1 MNFPTS
7 VKSGFRNY
15 ANFKGR
21 ASRSE
26 FWWFFLFSQL
36 IQTFAQQVSVSTATV
51 TWFALLIPG
60 LSVHVRRLHDRGRSL
75 AWLLWLIASAV
86 GVAIAFAG
94 LLMQTAQTI
103 ANLDAE
109 KLLDNGSQL
118 WISAMFVFVIS
129 VTFSGIVN
137 FVFLL
142 IPSDSEMNK
151 YGPPPP
157 PTIK

>member
-7 VKSGFRNY
+7 VKSGISNFV
-15 ANFKGR
+15 NFKGR

-26 FWWFFLFSQL
+26 FWWFFLFAQL
-36 IQTFAQQVSVSTATV
+36 LRTFAQQVSVSTATV
-51 TWFALLIPG
+51 TGFALLIPS
-60 LSVHVRRLHDRGRSL
+60 LSVHVRRLHDSGRSL
-75 AWLLWLIASAV
+75 AWLLWLVTSLV
-86 GVAIAFAG
+86 GFGIVLSR
-94 LLMQTAQTI
+94 LLTQTAQTI

-109 KLLDNGSQL
+109 KLLDTGSQS

-137 FVFLL
+137 IVLL
-142 IPSDSEMNK
+142 LMPSDSEMNK

-157 PTIK
+157 PTIE

>member
-7 VKSGFRNY
+7 VKSGISNFT
-15 ANFKGR
+15 NFKGR

-60 LSVHVRRLHDRGRSL
+60 LSVHVRRLHDSGRSL
-75 AWLLWLIASAV
+75 AWLLWLIASLV
-86 GVAIAFAG
+86 GFGIAFNR
-94 LLMQTAQTI
+94 LLAQTGQTI

-109 KLLDNGSQL
+109 KLFDNGSQF
-118 WISAMFVFVIS
+118 WILALFVFMIS
-129 VTFSGIVN
+129 MSFSGIVN

-142 IPSDSEMNK
+142 MPSGSEMNR

-157 PTIK
+157 PTI

>member
-7 VKSGFRNY
+7 VKSGISNFT
-15 ANFKGR
+15 NFKGR

-75 AWLLWLIASAV
+75 AWLLWLIASLV
-86 GVAIAFAG
+86 GFGIAFNR
-94 LLMQTAQTI
+94 LLAQTGQTI

-109 KLLDNGSQL
+109 KLFDNGSQF
-118 WISAMFVFVIS
+118 WILALFVFMIS
-129 VTFSGIVN
+129 MSFSGIVN

-142 IPSDSEMNK
+142 MPSESEMNR

-157 PTIK
+157 PTI

>member
-7 VKSGFRNY
+7 VKSGISNFT
-15 ANFKGR
+15 NFKGR

-36 IQTFAQQVSVSTATV
+36 IQTFAQQISVSTATV
-51 TWFALLIPG
+51 TWFVLLIPG
-60 LSVHVRRLHDRGRSL
+60 LSVHVRRLHDSGRSL
-75 AWLLWLIASAV
+75 AWLLWLIASLV
-86 GVAIAFAG
+86 GFGIAFNR
-94 LLMQTAQTI
+94 LLAQTGQTI

-109 KLLDNGSQL
+109 KLFDNGSQF
-118 WISAMFVFVIS
+118 WILALFVFMIS
-129 VTFSGIVN
+129 MSFSGIVN

-142 IPSDSEMNK
+142 MPSDSEMNR

-157 PTIK
+157 PTI

>member
-7 VKSGFRNY
+7 VKSGFSNY

-26 FWWFFLFSQL
+26 FWWFVLFSQL
-36 IQTFAQQVSVSTATV
+36 IQTVAQQVSGSTATIA
-51 TWFALLIPG
+51 WFALLIPG
-60 LSVHVRRLHDRGRSL
+60 LSVHVRRLHDSGRSL
-75 AWLLWLIASAV
+75 RWLLWLAASMA
-86 GVAIAFAG
+86 GAALAFVG
-94 LLMQTAQTI
+94 LLMQSAQTI

-109 KLLDNGSQL
+109 QLFDNGSQF
-118 WISAMFVFVIS
+118 WIFVMFISLISLVIGS
-129 VTFSGIVN
+129 VVN

-142 IPSDSEMNK
+142 MPSDEEMNK

-157 PTIK
+157 PTL

>member
-7 VKSGFRNY
+7 VKSGISNFT
-15 ANFKGR
+15 NFKGR

-36 IQTFAQQVSVSTATV
+36 IQTVAQQVSVSTATV

-60 LSVHVRRLHDRGRSL
+60 LSVHVRRLHDSGRSL
-75 AWLLWLIASAV
+75 AWLLWLIASLV
-86 GVAIAFAG
+86 GFGIAFNR
-94 LLMQTAQTI
+94 LLAQTGQTI

-109 KLLDNGSQL
+109 KLFDNGSQF
-118 WISAMFVFVIS
+118 WILAMFVFMIS
-129 VTFSGIVN
+129 MSFSGIVN

-142 IPSDSEMNK
+142 MPSDSEMNK
-151 YGPPPP
+151 YGPPPAP
-157 PTIK
+157 STI

>member
-7 VKSGFRNY
+7 VKSGISNFT
-15 ANFKGR
+15 NFKGR

-75 AWLLWLIASAV
+75 AWLLWLIASLV
-86 GVAIAFAG
+86 GFGIAFNR
-94 LLMQTAQTI
+94 LLAQTGQTI

-109 KLLDNGSQL
+109 KLFDNGSQF
-118 WISAMFVFVIS
+118 WILAMFVFMIS
-129 VTFSGIVN
+129 MSFSGIVN

-142 IPSDSEMNK
+142 MPSDSEMNK

-157 PTIK
+157 PTL

>member
-7 VKSGFRNY
+7 VKSGFSNY

-26 FWWFFLFSQL
+26 FWWFVLFSQL
-36 IQTFAQQVSVSTATV
+36 IQTVAQQQTGSTATIA
-51 TWFALLIPG
+51 WFALLIPG
-60 LSVHVRRLHDRGRSL
+60 LSVHVRRLHDSGRSL
-75 AWLLWLIASAV
+75 RWFLWLAASMA
-86 GVAIAFAG
+86 GAALAFVG
-94 LLMQTAQTI
+94 LLMQSAQTI

-109 KLLDNGSQL
+109 QLFDNGSQF
-118 WISAMFVFVIS
+118 WIFVMFISLISLVIGS
-129 VTFSGIVN
+129 VVN

-142 IPSDSEMNK
+142 MPSDEEMNK

-157 PTIK
+157 PTL

>member
-7 VKSGFRNY
+7 VKSGFSNY

-26 FWWFFLFSQL
+26 FWWFLLFSQL
-36 IQTFAQQVSVSTATV
+36 VQMVAQQISGPTASI

-60 LSVHVRRLHDRGRSL
+60 LSVHVRRLHDSGRSL
-75 AWLLWLIASAV
+75 LWVFWLVAS
-86 GVAIAFAG
+86 VAGIVLAFVG

-109 KLLDNGSQL
+109 QLFDNGSQF
-118 WISAMFVFVIS
+118 WIFVMFVSVVSFMIGFV
-129 VTFSGIVN
+129 VN
-137 FVFLL
+137 LVFLL
-142 IPSDSEMNK
+142 MPSDSEMNK
-151 YGPPPP
+151 YGPPPA
-157 PTIK
+157 PTTL

>member
-7 VKSGFRNY
+7 VKSGISNFT
-15 ANFKGR
+15 NFKGR

-60 LSVHVRRLHDRGRSL
+60 LSVHVRRLHDSGRSL
-75 AWLLWLIASAV
+75 AWLLWLIASLV
-86 GVAIAFAG
+86 GFGIAFNR
-94 LLMQTAQTI
+94 LLAQTGQTI

-109 KLLDNGSQL
+109 KLFDNGSQF
-118 WISAMFVFVIS
+118 WILALFVFMIS
-129 VTFSGIVN
+129 MSFSGIVN

-142 IPSDSEMNK
+142 MPSESEMNR

-157 PTIK
+157 PTI